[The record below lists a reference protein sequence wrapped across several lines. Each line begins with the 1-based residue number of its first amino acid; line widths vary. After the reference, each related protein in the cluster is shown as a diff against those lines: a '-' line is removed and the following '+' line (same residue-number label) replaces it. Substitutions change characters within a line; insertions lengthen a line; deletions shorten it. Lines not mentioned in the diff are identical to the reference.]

1 LASEYVQPEVVPSWL
16 ISYLKEEVAVTLK
29 SKEQRER
36 AETIEGGT
44 SKVTPDRQ
52 KRMEAKAGNSSF

>member
-1 LASEYVQPEVVPSWL
+1 VSSWL

-36 AETIEGGT
+36 AETIGGT
-44 SKVTPDRQ
+44 SKATLDRQ

>member
-1 LASEYVQPEVVPSWL
+1 VSSWL

>member
-1 LASEYVQPEVVPSWL
+1 VSSWL

-44 SKVTPDRQ
+44 GKVTPDRQ